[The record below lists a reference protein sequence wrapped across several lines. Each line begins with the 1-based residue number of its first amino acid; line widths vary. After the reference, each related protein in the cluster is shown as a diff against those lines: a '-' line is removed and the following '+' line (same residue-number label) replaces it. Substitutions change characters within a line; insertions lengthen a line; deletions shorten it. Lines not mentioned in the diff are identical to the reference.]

1 MTPPQPNPEHETTA
15 AKPMSSGAP
24 HHHGEDLPEVGSSRL
39 SIQPITGGQSPP
51 VLELHLAGE
60 LDIDTST
67 SLREYLAALAARS
80 PGGLLVLNLSG
91 ITFCDSAGLY
101 TLLGIR
107 QALSV
112 AGIEV
117 QVAELSAA
125 TRAAAERAGPPVLRR
140 VLDAPGPVPP
150 DRRRFS

>member
-1 MTPPQPNPEHETTA
+1 MKPPQSNPEDETTA
-15 AKPMSSGAP
+15 AKPMSSGVP
-24 HHHGEDLPEVGSSRL
+24 PHHGEDLLEVGSSRL
-39 SIQPITGGQSPP
+39 SIQPIAGGQSPP
-51 VLELHLAGE
+51 LLELHLAGE
-60 LDIDTST
+60 LDIDTSA
-67 SLREYLAALAARS
+67 SLREYLAGLAARS

-91 ITFCDSAGLY
+91 ITFCDSASLY

-125 TRAAAERAGPPVLRR
+125 TRAAAERAGPPALRKVLGT
-140 VLDAPGPVPP
+140 PGPVPP

>member
-1 MTPPQPNPEHETTA
+1 MTPPQSNPEDEPTA
-15 AKPMSSGAP
+15 AKPVSSGVP
-24 HHHGEDLPEVGSSRL
+24 THHGEDLLEVGISRL
-39 SIQPITGGQSPP
+39 SIQPIAGGQSPP

-80 PGGLLVLNLSG
+80 PGDLLVLNLSG
-91 ITFCDSAGLY
+91 ITFCDSASLY

-125 TRAAAERAGPPVLRR
+125 MRAAAERAGPPVLREA
-140 VLDAPGPVPP
+140 LDARGPVPP
-150 DRRRFS
+150 DRRRLS